1 MLCVGVAAVFLAHV
15 RRPGDR
21 TVPLAHAL
29 TALAMAGMF
38 SPWGDPVPPGPGA
51 VAFATAAVWFAFR
64 AVRRRS
70 PPHVAV
76 ATAAMALMYLDGGG
90 TGHAGHGSGGLLPV
104 ALAVAAAGYF
114 GWHAW
119 VSVERARPAG
129 PRTEPAA
136 HVVMSGLMAVM
147 FLTAV

>member
-1 MLCVGVAAVFLAHV
+1 VFLTHV
-15 RRPGDR
+15 TRPGDR

-51 VAFATAAVWFAFR
+51 VLFGSAAAWFAVR
-64 AVRRRS
+64 AVRGS
-70 PPHVAV
+70 APPHVAV
-76 ATAAMALMYLDGGG
+76 ATAAMALMYLG
-90 TGHAGHGSGGLLPV
+90 TSAGGHAGHGSGGLLAVVV
-104 ALAVAAAGYF
+104 ALAAAGYF

-119 VSVERARPAG
+119 VSAERARPAG